1 MFEVVGESHMMAA
14 GKFKDLEKN
23 DFRILA
29 ATELLMKRHEYVP
42 HEELV
47 SISRLRDDE
56 VAYRTRA
63 LAKDRLLAR
72 GKGELLG
79 YQGYTLTMS
88 GYDALALRGLV
99 SSGAIEAIG
108 KSLGV
113 GKESDIY
120 EALGS
125 RGRRCAVKFQRL
137 GRTSFRQTSRKREF
151 IAERSHISWLY
162 QSRLSAEREYRALRL
177 LYSVRVSVPKPIAQ
191 NRHVVVMGLIVGTEL
206 KYAEMEDAAPILRE
220 ILRNV
225 RRTYRKAE
233 LIHADLSEYNIL
245 IKADGRVLII
255 DWPQSVGVSHPN
267 AENYLRKDLYNI
279 ITAFRRKTGLDP
291 DLEGVI
297 RYVKGTKNRVTL

>member
-1 MFEVVGESHMMAA
+1 MFKVVVESHMMAA

-23 DFRILA
+23 DFGILA
-29 ATELLMKRHEYVP
+29 AAELLMKRHEYVP

-56 VAYRTRA
+56 VAYRIRA
-63 LAKDRLLAR
+63 LAKDRFLVR

-88 GYDALALRGLV
+88 GYDALALRALV

-125 RGRRCAVKFQRL
+125 RGRRCAVKFHRL
-137 GRTSFRQTSRKREF
+137 GRTSFRQTSRKRGF

-162 QSRLSAEREYRALRL
+162 QSRLSAEREYRALKR
-177 LYSVRVSVPKPIAQ
+177 LYSVKVSVPKPIAQ
-191 NRHVVVMGLIVGTEL
+191 NRHVVAMGLIAGTEL

-245 IKADGRVLII
+245 IEPDGRILII
-255 DWPQSVGVSHPN
+255 DWPQCVNVSHPS
-267 AENYLRKDLYNI
+267 AESHLRKDLYNI
-279 ITAFRRKTGLDP
+279 VTAFRRKTGLDP
-291 DLEGVI
+291 DLEEVLQ
-297 RYVKGTKNRVTL
+297 YVKGARNRVTL